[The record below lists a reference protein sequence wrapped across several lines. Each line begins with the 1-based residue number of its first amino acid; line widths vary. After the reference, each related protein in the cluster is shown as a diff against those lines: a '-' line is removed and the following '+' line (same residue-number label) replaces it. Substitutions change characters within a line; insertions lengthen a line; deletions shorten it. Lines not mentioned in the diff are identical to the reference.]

1 MKTDTK
7 HQHAIKIV
15 FTSSRELTN
24 DEIDQLIARLELE
37 VAEPQ
42 IFDDSDPTNLSIIQD
57 AEYSTSDT
65 RVAYENLTLIPT
77 DERIIGS
84 INQFPAR

>member
-7 HQHAIKIV
+7 HQHAIKLV

-24 DEIDQLIARLELE
+24 DEIEHLIGRLLLE
-37 VAEPQ
+37 IEEPAATDEDG
-42 IFDDSDPTNLSIIQD
+42 FSCD
-57 AEYSTSDT
+57 ADFSTENAQH
-65 RVAYENLTLIPT
+65 AYENLTLVPT
-77 DERIIGS
+77 DERIVGS